1 MGKPGEAIGL
11 LQALTVVP
19 DLGGRFAELLWR
31 YGQVEISS
39 SGGTLFKGHRF
50 EPCFAHLLQTSA
62 ELQLALVVGIK
73 ERRRF
78 ASALI
83 LQPICDAV
91 SRRCPRAWTLSRK
104 LRKWPTEEAE
114 KMEAGEIVGDV
125 LAIALRP
132 AAGFPHFQETS
143 RQLRQRLT

>member
-1 MGKPGEAIGL
+1 MARAMHMEDQAAAVDL

-31 YGQVEISS
+31 HVQVDHTN
-39 SGGTLFKGHRF
+39 SGGVVFKGHRL

-62 ELQLALVVGIK
+62 ELQLAIVVGIK

-78 ASALI
+78 ASALR

-91 SRRCPRAWTLSRK
+91 RRHCPRAWALSRK
-104 LRKWPTEEAE
+104 LRQWNTEEAE
-114 KMEAGEIVGDV
+114 KLEAGELVDNV
-125 LAIALRP
+125 LAFGMEPPGKR
-132 AAGFPHFQETS
+132 
-143 RQLRQRLT
+143 RR